1 MGITPYL
8 CVLLLCLTGVR
19 SQIVLT
25 QPESIVKKPGESVR
39 LTCTVSGFSLD
50 SNWMHWVRQVP
61 GKGLE
66 WLLDYKQGQNSDYA
80 PGIRGRFVPSRG
92 STTVAYLDISQ
103 LRVDDTAMYYC
114 ARRSQDRAQWYYL
127 DYWGSGTFLEVTS
140 DVQIKPSVY
149 ASSTYCETSSNQDEI
164 SLLCLVKDFQP
175 KSINQN
181 WSSDNRVI
189 TTGVNN
195 YPAVLGQ
202 NMKYTMSSV
211 LKVSASDWNANK
223 VYHCKAGYKSDEMVT
238 AEVKKPTPPHVFS
251 VVPSPEVVY
260 NQTTAALGC
269 MLSGFYP
276 DSVQVSWFKA
286 GVHQSGTKF
295 PSKKG
300 NGNMFETIS
309 YLTVQVADW
318 KKGDEYTCEVI
329 HEATSFNT
337 RINMKYQEVQPK
349 SPKVRLLPPSAQE
362 IKNHSRVTLE
372 CVITGFYPDSI
383 QVSWEKDGSLISSNT
398 RAGPTAL
405 EQTETFSV
413 RHYLSVSTEE
423 WWKGSVFTC
432 AVSHPPSNF
441 NSRKEV
447 KNVQEISV
455 FIRNPSKEEV
465 WINRTATVL
474 CTAVCSDPSQV
485 RITWNVNGKQR
496 SEGITTQQ
504 QKEEG
509 AQYTV
514 ISHLQTTAEEWES
527 GVEFVCSAQSGSSS
541 SPTSKRTRSI
551 KVQPKSPKVRLLP
564 PSAQEIKN
572 HSRVTLECVITGFY
586 PDSIQVSWEKDG
598 SLISS
603 NTRAGPTALEQT
615 ETFSVRHYLSVST
628 EEWWKGSVFT
638 CAVSHPPSNF
648 NSRKEVKNVQEMSIF
663 LRNPSIVEIW
673 INKTATVEC
682 AVVCSDPSQVQI
694 SWEVSG
700 KKRHEV
706 IKTQRLI
713 QEGILPTVI
722 SQLQTSVEEWES
734 GVDFVCSAQSAPS
747 SSTVSKRT
755 RSLKAPPKSP
765 KVRLLPPS
773 AQEIKNHSRVT
784 LECVITGFYPDSI
797 QVSWEK
803 DGSLISSNTRAGLTA
818 LEQTETFSVRHYLSV
833 STEEWWKGSVF
844 TCAVSHPPSNFN
856 SRKEVKNVQEMSI
869 FLRNPSIVEIWI
881 NKTATVEC
889 AVVCSDPSQV
899 QISWEVS
906 GKKRHEVIKTQRLI
920 QEGSLPTVIS
930 QLQTSVE
937 EWESGVDFVCS
948 AQSAPSSSPMSKQ
961 IRGVKVE
968 PKSPKVRLLL
978 VPPQESKNKNTV
990 TFECV
995 ITEFYPDLVYVSW
1008 EKDSTLISSNTSA
1021 GLTALEQ
1028 AQTFCVRHY
1037 LTVSAEEWRKGS
1049 AVVCTV
1055 FHPPSNSTISATLKN
1070 IEDECL
1076 DSRISVTISKPP
1088 FEEIWRNRTATILCE
1103 VLHTDL
1109 EGVRV
1114 TWKVDGIMRQDGV
1127 KTQSPKKNGH
1137 KEIIFSR
1144 LTVPAAEWESGVECM
1159 CLVEDRSLPTPEK
1172 RSIRKAQV
1180 DVKTH
1185 PQVFLLPP
1193 SPDEMETAH
1202 TATLVCLVTGFS
1214 PAEIDLVWM
1223 ANDTHLKTGFMHQPV
1238 TEDSRG
1244 GWNSGSHLMVSAEE
1258 WNSGTTYSCVV
1269 GHESV
1274 TANVFRSINKSHSKP
1289 NLVNVSLVL
1298 TDSYNSCS

>member
-1 MGITPYL
+1 M
-8 CVLLLCLTGVR
+8 
-19 SQIVLT
+19 
-25 QPESIVKKPGESVR
+25 
-39 LTCTVSGFSLD
+39 
-50 SNWMHWVRQVP
+50 N
-61 GKGLE
+61 
-66 WLLDYKQGQNSDYA
+66 
-80 PGIRGRFVPSRG
+80 
-92 STTVAYLDISQ
+92 
-103 LRVDDTAMYYC
+103 
-114 ARRSQDRAQWYYL
+114 
-127 DYWGSGTFLEVTS
+127 
-140 DVQIKPSVY
+140 
-149 ASSTYCETSSNQDEI
+149 SNQAEI
-164 SLLCLVKDFQP
+164 SLLCLVKDFHP
-175 KSINQN
+175 RSIRQT
-181 WSSDNRVI
+181 WSSDSGVI
-189 TTGVNN
+189 TTGISK
-195 YPAVLGQ
+195 YPAVQG
-202 NMKYTMSSV
+202 NDKKYTMSSV
-211 LKVSASDWNANK
+211 LKVSAADWKTNRF
-223 VYHCKAGYKSDEMVT
+223 YYCQAGYNSTNMEKRQFE
-238 AEVKKPTPPHVFS
+238 TPKIQEPNITS
-251 VVPSPEVVY
+251 LVPPADFIS
-260 NQTTAALGC
+260 NQNAVLGC
-269 MLSGFYP
+269 VISGFAP
-276 DSVQVSWFKA
+276 DNIQVSWKKGQA
-286 GVHQSGTKF
+286 DQSGVLLSSQRRDDTT
-295 PSKKG
+295 
-300 NGNMFETIS
+300 FETIS
-309 YLTVQVADW
+309 YLTVSMVNW
-318 KKGDEYTCEVI
+318 KEGDEYTCEVL
-329 HEATSFNT
+329 HPPSNFKKL
-337 RINMKYQEVQPK
+337 INMKYQQEVSLFLQNPSMQEVWINKTATLVCTAVYSDPSQVRITWNVNGKQRSEGVIAQPQREEGAQYMVISHLQTTAEEWENGMEVVCSAQSGSSSSSVSKRTRSIKVQPK
-349 SPKVRLLPPSAQE
+349 SPKVRLLSPSAQE

-398 RAGPTAL
+398 RAGLTAL

-509 AQYTV
+509 TQYTV

-603 NTRAGPTALEQT
+603 NTRAGLTALEQT

-663 LRNPSIVEIW
+663 IRNPSIVEIW

-713 QEGILPTVI
+713 QEGSLPTVI

-856 SRKEVKNVQEMSI
+856 SRKEVKNVQVPPDVKGEEGKEEVEDMEGDDNALTVAAFAILFILS
-869 FLRNPSIVEIWI
+869 FLYSTFV
-881 NKTATVEC
+881 TV
-889 AVVCSDPSQV
+889 
-899 QISWEVS
+899 
-906 GKKRHEVIKTQRLI
+906 
-920 QEGSLPTVIS
+920 
-930 QLQTSVE
+930 
-937 EWESGVDFVCS
+937 
-948 AQSAPSSSPMSKQ
+948 
-961 IRGVKVE
+961 VKV
-968 PKSPKVRLLL
+968 
-978 VPPQESKNKNTV
+978 Q
-990 TFECV
+990 
-995 ITEFYPDLVYVSW
+995 
-1008 EKDSTLISSNTSA
+1008 
-1021 GLTALEQ
+1021 Q
-1028 AQTFCVRHY
+1028 
-1037 LTVSAEEWRKGS
+1037 
-1049 AVVCTV
+1049 
-1055 FHPPSNSTISATLKN
+1055 
-1070 IEDECL
+1070 
-1076 DSRISVTISKPP
+1076 
-1088 FEEIWRNRTATILCE
+1088 
-1103 VLHTDL
+1103 
-1109 EGVRV
+1109 
-1114 TWKVDGIMRQDGV
+1114 
-1127 KTQSPKKNGH
+1127 
-1137 KEIIFSR
+1137 
-1144 LTVPAAEWESGVECM
+1144 
-1159 CLVEDRSLPTPEK
+1159 
-1172 RSIRKAQV
+1172 
-1180 DVKTH
+1180 
-1185 PQVFLLPP
+1185 
-1193 SPDEMETAH
+1193 
-1202 TATLVCLVTGFS
+1202 
-1214 PAEIDLVWM
+1214 
-1223 ANDTHLKTGFMHQPV
+1223 
-1238 TEDSRG
+1238 
-1244 GWNSGSHLMVSAEE
+1244 
-1258 WNSGTTYSCVV
+1258 
-1269 GHESV
+1269 
-1274 TANVFRSINKSHSKP
+1274 
-1289 NLVNVSLVL
+1289 
-1298 TDSYNSCS
+1298 

>member
-1 MGITPYL
+1 M
-8 CVLLLCLTGVR
+8 
-19 SQIVLT
+19 
-25 QPESIVKKPGESVR
+25 SIPGRKQDKKEAILFMDNLQELVY
-39 LTCTVSGFSLD
+39 
-50 SNWMHWVRQVP
+50 HRQ
-61 GKGLE
+61 E
-66 WLLDYKQGQNSDYA
+66 N
-80 PGIRGRFVPSRG
+80 
-92 STTVAYLDISQ
+92 
-103 LRVDDTAMYYC
+103 
-114 ARRSQDRAQWYYL
+114 
-127 DYWGSGTFLEVTS
+127 
-140 DVQIKPSVY
+140 DVQIKPAVY

-202 NMKYTMSSV
+202 NMTYTMSSV

-238 AEVKKPTPPHVFS
+238 AEVKKPTPQAPHVFS

-286 GVHQSGTKF
+286 GVHQSGTKL
-295 PSKKG
+295 PSKKEK
-300 NGNMFETIS
+300 GNMFETIS

-329 HEATSFNT
+329 HEATGFNT
-337 RINMKYQEVQPK
+337 RINMKYQEEVSLFLQNPSMQEVWINKTATLVCTAVCSDPSQVRIIWNVNGKQRSEGVIAQAQKEEGAQYMVISQLRTTAEQWENGMEVVCSAQSGSSSSPVSKRTRSIKVQPK

-398 RAGPTAL
+398 PAGLTAL

-509 AQYTV
+509 TQYTV

-663 LRNPSIVEIW
+663 IRNPSIVEVW

-803 DGSLISSNTRAGLTA
+803 DGSLISSNTRAGPTA

-906 GKKRHEVIKTQRLI
+906 GKKRHEGIKTQRLI
-920 QEGSLPTVIS
+920 QEGILPTVIS

-990 TFECV
+990 TFECM

-1028 AQTFCVRHY
+1028 AQTFRVRHY

-1070 IEDECL
+1070 IE
-1076 DSRISVTISKPP
+1076 
-1088 FEEIWRNRTATILCE
+1088 
-1103 VLHTDL
+1103 
-1109 EGVRV
+1109 
-1114 TWKVDGIMRQDGV
+1114 
-1127 KTQSPKKNGH
+1127 
-1137 KEIIFSR
+1137 
-1144 LTVPAAEWESGVECM
+1144 
-1159 CLVEDRSLPTPEK
+1159 
-1172 RSIRKAQV
+1172 V
-1180 DVKTH
+1180 DVKTQ

-1193 SPDEMETAH
+1193 SLDEMETAH

-1223 ANDTHLKTGFMHQPV
+1223 ANDTLLKTGFMHQPV
-1238 TEDSRG
+1238 TEDGRG
-1244 GWNSGSHLMVSAEE
+1244 GWNSGSHLTVSAEE

>member
-25 QPESIVKKPGESVR
+25 QPESVVKKPGESVR
-39 LTCTVSGFSLD
+39 LTCTVSGISLD
-50 SNWMHWVRQVP
+50 SNWINWVRQVP

-66 WLLDYKQGQNSDYA
+66 WLLNYKQGGTSSYA

-103 LRVDDTAMYYC
+103 LRVDDTAVYYC
-114 ARRSQDRAQWYYL
+114 ARDTVRRNGA
-127 DYWGSGTFLEVTS
+127 G
-140 DVQIKPSVY
+140 
-149 ASSTYCETSSNQDEI
+149 
-164 SLLCLVKDFQP
+164 
-175 KSINQN
+175 
-181 WSSDNRVI
+181 
-189 TTGVNN
+189 
-195 YPAVLGQ
+195 LGQ
-202 NMKYTMSSV
+202 KLTERIDSLGN
-211 LKVSASDWNANK
+211 
-223 VYHCKAGYKSDEMVT
+223 HC
-238 AEVKKPTPPHVFS
+238 PVFS
-251 VVPSPEVVY
+251 
-260 NQTTAALGC
+260 Q
-269 MLSGFYP
+269 
-276 DSVQVSWFKA
+276 
-286 GVHQSGTKF
+286 
-295 PSKKG
+295 
-300 NGNMFETIS
+300 
-309 YLTVQVADW
+309 
-318 KKGDEYTCEVI
+318 
-329 HEATSFNT
+329 
-337 RINMKYQEVQPK
+337 VQPK

-398 RAGPTAL
+398 RAGLTAL

-447 KNVQEISV
+447 KIVQEISV

-509 AQYTV
+509 TQYMV
-514 ISHLQTTAEEWES
+514 ISHLRTTAEEWEN
-527 GVEFVCSAQSGSSS
+527 GMEVVCSAQSGSSS
-541 SPTSKRTRSI
+541 SPVSKRTRSI
-551 KVQPKSPKVRLLP
+551 KVQPKSPKVRLLPPSAQEIKNHSRVTLECVITGFYPDSIQVSWEKDGSLISSNTRSGPTALEQTETFSVRHYLSVSTEEWWKGSVFTCAVSHPPSNFNSRKEVKNVQGLLTTTNSHSSEVFPFLFPEMSIFIQNPSIVEIWINKTATVECAVVCSDPSQVQISWEVSGKKRHEVIKTQRLIQEGSLPTVISQLQTSVEEWESGVDFVCSAQSAPSSSTVSKRTRSLKAPPKSPKVRLLP

-713 QEGILPTVI
+713 QEG
-722 SQLQTSVEEWES
+722 
-734 GVDFVCSAQSAPS
+734 
-747 SSTVSKRT
+747 
-755 RSLKAPPKSP
+755 
-765 KVRLLPPS
+765 
-773 AQEIKNHSRVT
+773 
-784 LECVITGFYPDSI
+784 
-797 QVSWEK
+797 
-803 DGSLISSNTRAGLTA
+803 
-818 LEQTETFSVRHYLSV
+818 
-833 STEEWWKGSVF
+833 
-844 TCAVSHPPSNFN
+844 
-856 SRKEVKNVQEMSI
+856 
-869 FLRNPSIVEIWI
+869 
-881 NKTATVEC
+881 
-889 AVVCSDPSQV
+889 
-899 QISWEVS
+899 
-906 GKKRHEVIKTQRLI
+906 
-920 QEGSLPTVIS
+920 SLPTVIS

-948 AQSAPSSSPMSKQ
+948 AQSASSSSPMSKQ

-978 VPPQESKNKNTV
+978 VPSQESKNKNTV

-1028 AQTFCVRHY
+1028 AQTFRVRHY

-1180 DVKTH
+1180 DVKTQ

-1193 SPDEMETAH
+1193 SLDEMESAH

-1223 ANDTHLKTGFMHQPV
+1223 ANDTLLKTGFMHQPV

-1244 GWNSGSHLMVSAEE
+1244 GWNSGSHLTVSAEE

>member
-1 MGITPYL
+1 M
-8 CVLLLCLTGVR
+8 
-19 SQIVLT
+19 
-25 QPESIVKKPGESVR
+25 
-39 LTCTVSGFSLD
+39 
-50 SNWMHWVRQVP
+50 N
-61 GKGLE
+61 
-66 WLLDYKQGQNSDYA
+66 
-80 PGIRGRFVPSRG
+80 
-92 STTVAYLDISQ
+92 
-103 LRVDDTAMYYC
+103 
-114 ARRSQDRAQWYYL
+114 
-127 DYWGSGTFLEVTS
+127 
-140 DVQIKPSVY
+140 
-149 ASSTYCETSSNQDEI
+149 SNQAEI
-164 SLLCLVKDFQP
+164 SLLCLVKDFHP
-175 KSINQN
+175 RSIRQT
-181 WSSDNRVI
+181 WSSDSGVI
-189 TTGVNN
+189 TTGISK
-195 YPAVLGQ
+195 YPAVQG
-202 NMKYTMSSV
+202 NDKKYTMSSV
-211 LKVSASDWNANK
+211 LKVSAADWKTNRF
-223 VYHCKAGYKSDEMVT
+223 YYCQAGYNSTNMEKRQFE
-238 AEVKKPTPPHVFS
+238 TPKIQEPNITS
-251 VVPSPEVVY
+251 LVPPADFIS
-260 NQTTAALGC
+260 NQNAVLGC
-269 MLSGFYP
+269 VISGFAP
-276 DSVQVSWFKA
+276 DNIQVSWKKGQA
-286 GVHQSGTKF
+286 DQSGVLLSSQRRDDTT
-295 PSKKG
+295 
-300 NGNMFETIS
+300 FETIS
-309 YLTVQVADW
+309 YLTVSMVNW
-318 KKGDEYTCEVI
+318 KEGDEYTCEVL
-329 HEATSFNT
+329 HPPSNFKKL
-337 RINMKYQEVQPK
+337 INMKYQQEVSLFLQNPSMQEVWINKTATLVCTAVYSDPSQVRITWNVNGKQRSEGVIAQPQREEGAQYMVISHLQTTAEEWENGMEVVCSAQSGSSSSSVSKRTRSIKVQPK
-349 SPKVRLLPPSAQE
+349 SPKVRLLSPSAQE

-398 RAGPTAL
+398 RAGLTAL

-509 AQYTV
+509 TQYTV

-603 NTRAGPTALEQT
+603 NTRAGLTALEQT

-663 LRNPSIVEIW
+663 IRNPSIVEIW

-713 QEGILPTVI
+713 QEGSLPTVI

-856 SRKEVKNVQEMSI
+856 SRKEVKNVQAVPPDVKGEEGKEEVEDMEGDDNALTVAAFAILFILS
-869 FLRNPSIVEIWI
+869 FLYSTFV
-881 NKTATVEC
+881 TV
-889 AVVCSDPSQV
+889 
-899 QISWEVS
+899 
-906 GKKRHEVIKTQRLI
+906 
-920 QEGSLPTVIS
+920 
-930 QLQTSVE
+930 
-937 EWESGVDFVCS
+937 
-948 AQSAPSSSPMSKQ
+948 
-961 IRGVKVE
+961 VKV
-968 PKSPKVRLLL
+968 
-978 VPPQESKNKNTV
+978 Q
-990 TFECV
+990 
-995 ITEFYPDLVYVSW
+995 
-1008 EKDSTLISSNTSA
+1008 
-1021 GLTALEQ
+1021 Q
-1028 AQTFCVRHY
+1028 
-1037 LTVSAEEWRKGS
+1037 
-1049 AVVCTV
+1049 
-1055 FHPPSNSTISATLKN
+1055 
-1070 IEDECL
+1070 
-1076 DSRISVTISKPP
+1076 
-1088 FEEIWRNRTATILCE
+1088 
-1103 VLHTDL
+1103 
-1109 EGVRV
+1109 
-1114 TWKVDGIMRQDGV
+1114 
-1127 KTQSPKKNGH
+1127 
-1137 KEIIFSR
+1137 
-1144 LTVPAAEWESGVECM
+1144 
-1159 CLVEDRSLPTPEK
+1159 
-1172 RSIRKAQV
+1172 
-1180 DVKTH
+1180 
-1185 PQVFLLPP
+1185 
-1193 SPDEMETAH
+1193 
-1202 TATLVCLVTGFS
+1202 
-1214 PAEIDLVWM
+1214 
-1223 ANDTHLKTGFMHQPV
+1223 
-1238 TEDSRG
+1238 
-1244 GWNSGSHLMVSAEE
+1244 
-1258 WNSGTTYSCVV
+1258 
-1269 GHESV
+1269 
-1274 TANVFRSINKSHSKP
+1274 
-1289 NLVNVSLVL
+1289 
-1298 TDSYNSCS
+1298 

>member
-1 MGITPYL
+1 M
-8 CVLLLCLTGVR
+8 
-19 SQIVLT
+19 
-25 QPESIVKKPGESVR
+25 SIPGRKQDKKEAILFMDNLQELVY
-39 LTCTVSGFSLD
+39 
-50 SNWMHWVRQVP
+50 HRQ
-61 GKGLE
+61 E
-66 WLLDYKQGQNSDYA
+66 N
-80 PGIRGRFVPSRG
+80 
-92 STTVAYLDISQ
+92 
-103 LRVDDTAMYYC
+103 
-114 ARRSQDRAQWYYL
+114 
-127 DYWGSGTFLEVTS
+127 
-140 DVQIKPSVY
+140 DVQIKPAVY

-202 NMKYTMSSV
+202 NMTYTMSSV

-238 AEVKKPTPPHVFS
+238 AEVKKPTPQAPHVFS

-286 GVHQSGTKF
+286 GVHQSGTKL
-295 PSKKG
+295 PSKKEK
-300 NGNMFETIS
+300 GNMFETIS

-329 HEATSFNT
+329 HEATGFNT
-337 RINMKYQEVQPK
+337 RINMKYQEEVSLFLQNPSMQEVWINKTATLVCTAVCSDPSQVRIIWNVNGKQRSEGVIAQAQKEEGAQYMVISQLRTTAEQWENGMEVVCSAQSGSSSSPVSKRTRSIKVQPK

-398 RAGPTAL
+398 PAGLTAL

-509 AQYTV
+509 TQYTV

-663 LRNPSIVEIW
+663 IRNPSIVEVW

-803 DGSLISSNTRAGLTA
+803 DGSLISSNTRAGPTA

-856 SRKEVKNVQEMSI
+856 SRKEVKNVQVPPDVKGEEGKEEVEDMDGDDNALTVAAFAILFILS
-869 FLRNPSIVEIWI
+869 FLYSTFV
-881 NKTATVEC
+881 TV
-889 AVVCSDPSQV
+889 
-899 QISWEVS
+899 
-906 GKKRHEVIKTQRLI
+906 
-920 QEGSLPTVIS
+920 
-930 QLQTSVE
+930 
-937 EWESGVDFVCS
+937 
-948 AQSAPSSSPMSKQ
+948 
-961 IRGVKVE
+961 VKV
-968 PKSPKVRLLL
+968 
-978 VPPQESKNKNTV
+978 Q
-990 TFECV
+990 
-995 ITEFYPDLVYVSW
+995 
-1008 EKDSTLISSNTSA
+1008 
-1021 GLTALEQ
+1021 Q
-1028 AQTFCVRHY
+1028 
-1037 LTVSAEEWRKGS
+1037 
-1049 AVVCTV
+1049 
-1055 FHPPSNSTISATLKN
+1055 
-1070 IEDECL
+1070 
-1076 DSRISVTISKPP
+1076 
-1088 FEEIWRNRTATILCE
+1088 
-1103 VLHTDL
+1103 
-1109 EGVRV
+1109 
-1114 TWKVDGIMRQDGV
+1114 
-1127 KTQSPKKNGH
+1127 
-1137 KEIIFSR
+1137 
-1144 LTVPAAEWESGVECM
+1144 
-1159 CLVEDRSLPTPEK
+1159 
-1172 RSIRKAQV
+1172 
-1180 DVKTH
+1180 
-1185 PQVFLLPP
+1185 
-1193 SPDEMETAH
+1193 
-1202 TATLVCLVTGFS
+1202 
-1214 PAEIDLVWM
+1214 
-1223 ANDTHLKTGFMHQPV
+1223 
-1238 TEDSRG
+1238 
-1244 GWNSGSHLMVSAEE
+1244 
-1258 WNSGTTYSCVV
+1258 
-1269 GHESV
+1269 
-1274 TANVFRSINKSHSKP
+1274 
-1289 NLVNVSLVL
+1289 
-1298 TDSYNSCS
+1298 

>member
-25 QPESIVKKPGESVR
+25 QPESVVKKPGGSVR
-39 LTCTVSGFSLD
+39 LTCTVSGFSL
-50 SNWMHWVRQVP
+50 SSYGMHWVRQVP

-66 WLLDYKQGQNSDYA
+66 WLLYYYSESSKYYA
-80 PGIRGRFVPSRG
+80 PGVQGRFTPSKD
-92 STTVAYLDISQ
+92 TTTSYLQ
-103 LRVDDTAMYYC
+103 VTNLRVDDTAMYYC
-114 ARRSQDRAQWYYL
+114 ARDTVRGNGAGLGQKLTERIDSQGNQKLLIILSEWQVMEAEHLKLITGVTLSDTVLNISSNCSQRSRYTVFMNEVSLFLQNPSMQEVWINKTATLVCTAVCSDPSQVRITWNVNGKQRSEEVRAQPQREEGAQYIVISHLRTTAEEWESGVEVVCSAQS
-127 DYWGSGTFLEVTS
+127 GS
-140 DVQIKPSVY
+140 
-149 ASSTYCETSSNQDEI
+149 SS
-164 SLLCLVKDFQP
+164 
-175 KSINQN
+175 
-181 WSSDNRVI
+181 
-189 TTGVNN
+189 
-195 YPAVLGQ
+195 
-202 NMKYTMSSV
+202 SSV
-211 LKVSASDWNANK
+211 
-223 VYHCKAGYKSDEMVT
+223 
-238 AEVKKPTPPHVFS
+238 
-251 VVPSPEVVY
+251 
-260 NQTTAALGC
+260 
-269 MLSGFYP
+269 
-276 DSVQVSWFKA
+276 
-286 GVHQSGTKF
+286 
-295 PSKKG
+295 SKR
-300 NGNMFETIS
+300 
-309 YLTVQVADW
+309 
-318 KKGDEYTCEVI
+318 
-329 HEATSFNT
+329 T
-337 RINMKYQEVQPK
+337 RSIKVQPK

-398 RAGPTAL
+398 RAGLTAL

-509 AQYTV
+509 TQYMV

-648 NSRKEVKNVQEMSIF
+648 NSRKEVKNVQGLLRTTNSHSSEVFPFLFPEMSIF
-663 LRNPSIVEIW
+663 IQNPSIVEIW

-700 KKRHEV
+700 EKRHEV

-713 QEGILPTVI
+713 QEGSLPTVI

-869 FLRNPSIVEIWI
+869 FIRNPSIVEIWI

-906 GKKRHEVIKTQRLI
+906 GKKRHEGIKTQRLI

-1028 AQTFCVRHY
+1028 AQTFRVRHY

-1070 IEDECL
+1070 IE
-1076 DSRISVTISKPP
+1076 
-1088 FEEIWRNRTATILCE
+1088 
-1103 VLHTDL
+1103 
-1109 EGVRV
+1109 
-1114 TWKVDGIMRQDGV
+1114 
-1127 KTQSPKKNGH
+1127 
-1137 KEIIFSR
+1137 
-1144 LTVPAAEWESGVECM
+1144 
-1159 CLVEDRSLPTPEK
+1159 
-1172 RSIRKAQV
+1172 V
-1180 DVKTH
+1180 DVKTQ

-1193 SPDEMETAH
+1193 SLDEMETAH

-1223 ANDTHLKTGFMHQPV
+1223 ANDTLLKTGFMHQPV
-1238 TEDSRG
+1238 TEDGRG
-1244 GWNSGSHLMVSAEE
+1244 GWNSGSHLTVSAEE

>member
-25 QPESIVKKPGESVR
+25 QPESVVKKPGESVR
-39 LTCTVSGFSLD
+39 LTCTVSGISLD
-50 SNWMHWVRQVP
+50 SNWINWVRQVP

-66 WLLDYKQGQNSDYA
+66 WLLDYKQGGTSSYA

-103 LRVDDTAMYYC
+103 LRVDDTAVYYC
-114 ARRSQDRAQWYYL
+114 ARDTVRRNGAGLGQKLTERID
-127 DYWGSGTFLEVTS
+127 
-140 DVQIKPSVY
+140 I
-149 ASSTYCETSSNQDEI
+149 
-164 SLLCLVKDFQP
+164 QP
-175 KSINQN
+175 KSPKVRLLPPSAQEIKNH
-181 WSSDNRVI
+181 SRVTLECVI
-189 TTGVNN
+189 T
-195 YPAVLGQ
+195 
-202 NMKYTMSSV
+202 
-211 LKVSASDWNANK
+211 
-223 VYHCKAGYKSDEMVT
+223 
-238 AEVKKPTPPHVFS
+238 
-251 VVPSPEVVY
+251 
-260 NQTTAALGC
+260 
-269 MLSGFYP
+269 GFYP
-276 DSVQVSWFKA
+276 DSIQVSWEKD
-286 GVHQSGTKF
+286 GSLISSNTRSGPTALEQTETFSVRHYLSVSTEEWWKGSVF
-295 PSKKG
+295 TCAVSHPPSNFNSRKEVKNVQEMSIFIQNPSIVEIWINKTATVECAVVCSDPSQVQISWEVSGKKRH
-300 NGNMFETIS
+300 
-309 YLTVQVADW
+309 
-318 KKGDEYTCEVI
+318 EVI
-329 HEATSFNT
+329 KTQRLIQEGSLPTVISQLQTSVEEWESGVDFVCSAQSAPSSSTVSKRT
-337 RINMKYQEVQPK
+337 RSLKAPPK

-447 KNVQEISV
+447 KNVQGLLTTTNSHSSEV
-455 FIRNPSKEEV
+455 FPFLFPEMSIFIQNPSIVEI
-465 WINRTATVL
+465 WINKTATVE
-474 CTAVCSDPSQV
+474 CAVVCSDPSQV
-485 RITWNVNGKQR
+485 QISWEVSGKKRHEVIKTQR
-496 SEGITTQQ
+496 LIQEGSLP
-504 QKEEG
+504 
-509 AQYTV
+509 TV
-514 ISHLQTTAEEWES
+514 ISQLQTSVEEWES
-527 GVEFVCSAQSGSSS
+527 GVDFVCSAQSAPSSS
-541 SPTSKRTRSI
+541 TVSKRTRSL
-551 KVQPKSPKVRLLP
+551 KAPPKSPKVRLLP

-713 QEGILPTVI
+713 QEG
-722 SQLQTSVEEWES
+722 
-734 GVDFVCSAQSAPS
+734 
-747 SSTVSKRT
+747 
-755 RSLKAPPKSP
+755 
-765 KVRLLPPS
+765 
-773 AQEIKNHSRVT
+773 
-784 LECVITGFYPDSI
+784 
-797 QVSWEK
+797 
-803 DGSLISSNTRAGLTA
+803 
-818 LEQTETFSVRHYLSV
+818 
-833 STEEWWKGSVF
+833 
-844 TCAVSHPPSNFN
+844 
-856 SRKEVKNVQEMSI
+856 
-869 FLRNPSIVEIWI
+869 
-881 NKTATVEC
+881 
-889 AVVCSDPSQV
+889 
-899 QISWEVS
+899 
-906 GKKRHEVIKTQRLI
+906 
-920 QEGSLPTVIS
+920 SLPTVIS

-948 AQSAPSSSPMSKQ
+948 AQSASSSSPMSKQ

-978 VPPQESKNKNTV
+978 VPSQESKNKNTV

-1028 AQTFCVRHY
+1028 AQTFRVRHY

-1180 DVKTH
+1180 DVKTQ

-1193 SPDEMETAH
+1193 SLDEMESAH

-1223 ANDTHLKTGFMHQPV
+1223 ANDTLLKTGFMHQPV

-1244 GWNSGSHLMVSAEE
+1244 GWNSGSHLTVSAEE

>member
-1 MGITPYL
+1 M
-8 CVLLLCLTGVR
+8 
-19 SQIVLT
+19 
-25 QPESIVKKPGESVR
+25 SIPGRKQDKKEAILFMDNLQELVY
-39 LTCTVSGFSLD
+39 
-50 SNWMHWVRQVP
+50 HRQ
-61 GKGLE
+61 E
-66 WLLDYKQGQNSDYA
+66 N
-80 PGIRGRFVPSRG
+80 
-92 STTVAYLDISQ
+92 
-103 LRVDDTAMYYC
+103 
-114 ARRSQDRAQWYYL
+114 
-127 DYWGSGTFLEVTS
+127 
-140 DVQIKPSVY
+140 DVQIKPAVY

-202 NMKYTMSSV
+202 NMTYTMSSV

-238 AEVKKPTPPHVFS
+238 AEVKKPTPQAPHVFS

-286 GVHQSGTKF
+286 GVHQSGTKL
-295 PSKKG
+295 PSKKEK
-300 NGNMFETIS
+300 GNMFETIS

-329 HEATSFNT
+329 HEATGFNT
-337 RINMKYQEVQPK
+337 RINMKYQEEVSLFLQNPSMQEVWINKTATLVCTAVCSDPSQVRIIWNVNGKQRSEGVIAQAQKEEGAQYMVISQLRTTAEQWENGMEVVCSAQSGSSSSPVSKRTRSIKVQPK

-398 RAGPTAL
+398 PAGLTAL

-509 AQYTV
+509 TQYTV

-663 LRNPSIVEIW
+663 IRNPSIVEVW

-803 DGSLISSNTRAGLTA
+803 DGSLISSNTRAGPTA

-906 GKKRHEVIKTQRLI
+906 GKKRHEGIKTQRLI
-920 QEGSLPTVIS
+920 QEGILPTVIS

-990 TFECV
+990 TFECM

-1028 AQTFCVRHY
+1028 AQTFRVRHY

-1070 IEDECL
+1070 IE
-1076 DSRISVTISKPP
+1076 VPP
-1088 FEEIWRNRTATILCE
+1088 DVKGEEGKEE
-1103 VLHTDL
+1103 VEDM
-1109 EGVRV
+1109 
-1114 TWKVDGIMRQDGV
+1114 DGDD
-1127 KTQSPKKNGH
+1127 NA
-1137 KEIIFSR
+1137 
-1144 LTVPAAEWESGVECM
+1144 LTVAAFAILFILSFLYSTFVT
-1159 CLVEDRSLPTPEK
+1159 V
-1172 RSIRKAQV
+1172 
-1180 DVKTH
+1180 VKV
-1185 PQVFLLPP
+1185 Q
-1193 SPDEMETAH
+1193 
-1202 TATLVCLVTGFS
+1202 
-1214 PAEIDLVWM
+1214 
-1223 ANDTHLKTGFMHQPV
+1223 Q
-1238 TEDSRG
+1238 
-1244 GWNSGSHLMVSAEE
+1244 
-1258 WNSGTTYSCVV
+1258 
-1269 GHESV
+1269 
-1274 TANVFRSINKSHSKP
+1274 
-1289 NLVNVSLVL
+1289 
-1298 TDSYNSCS
+1298 

>member
-1 MGITPYL
+1 M
-8 CVLLLCLTGVR
+8 
-19 SQIVLT
+19 
-25 QPESIVKKPGESVR
+25 SIPGRKQDKKEAILFMDNLQELVY
-39 LTCTVSGFSLD
+39 
-50 SNWMHWVRQVP
+50 HRQ
-61 GKGLE
+61 E
-66 WLLDYKQGQNSDYA
+66 N
-80 PGIRGRFVPSRG
+80 
-92 STTVAYLDISQ
+92 
-103 LRVDDTAMYYC
+103 
-114 ARRSQDRAQWYYL
+114 
-127 DYWGSGTFLEVTS
+127 
-140 DVQIKPSVY
+140 DVQIKPAVY

-202 NMKYTMSSV
+202 NMTYTMSSV

-238 AEVKKPTPPHVFS
+238 AEVKKPTPQAPHVFS

-286 GVHQSGTKF
+286 GVHQSGTKL
-295 PSKKG
+295 PSKKEK
-300 NGNMFETIS
+300 GNMFETIS

-329 HEATSFNT
+329 HEATGFNT
-337 RINMKYQEVQPK
+337 RINMKYQEEVSLFLQNPSMQEVWINKTATLVCTAVCSDPSQVRIIWNVNGKQRSEGVIAQAQKEEGAQYMVISQLRTTAEQWENGMEVVCSAQSGSSSSPVSKRTRSIKVQPK

-398 RAGPTAL
+398 PAGLTAL

-509 AQYTV
+509 TQYTV

-663 LRNPSIVEIW
+663 IRNPSIVEVW

-803 DGSLISSNTRAGLTA
+803 DGSLISSNTRAGPTA

-906 GKKRHEVIKTQRLI
+906 GKKRHEGIKTQRLI
-920 QEGSLPTVIS
+920 QEGILPTVIS

-990 TFECV
+990 TFECM

-1028 AQTFCVRHY
+1028 AQTFRVRHY

-1137 KEIIFSR
+1137 KETIFSR

-1180 DVKTH
+1180 DVKTQ

-1193 SPDEMETAH
+1193 SLDEMETAH

-1223 ANDTHLKTGFMHQPV
+1223 ANDTLLKTGFMHQPV
-1238 TEDSRG
+1238 TEDGRG
-1244 GWNSGSHLMVSAEE
+1244 GWNSGSHLTVSAEE

>member
-1 MGITPYL
+1 M
-8 CVLLLCLTGVR
+8 
-19 SQIVLT
+19 
-25 QPESIVKKPGESVR
+25 SIPGRKQDKKEAILFMDNLQELVY
-39 LTCTVSGFSLD
+39 
-50 SNWMHWVRQVP
+50 HRQ
-61 GKGLE
+61 E
-66 WLLDYKQGQNSDYA
+66 N
-80 PGIRGRFVPSRG
+80 
-92 STTVAYLDISQ
+92 
-103 LRVDDTAMYYC
+103 
-114 ARRSQDRAQWYYL
+114 
-127 DYWGSGTFLEVTS
+127 
-140 DVQIKPSVY
+140 DVQIKPAVY

-202 NMKYTMSSV
+202 NMTYTMSSV

-238 AEVKKPTPPHVFS
+238 AEVKKPTPQAPHVFS

-286 GVHQSGTKF
+286 GVHQSGTKL
-295 PSKKG
+295 PSKKEK
-300 NGNMFETIS
+300 GNMFETIS

-329 HEATSFNT
+329 HEATGFNT
-337 RINMKYQEVQPK
+337 RINMKYQEEVSLFLQNPSMQEVWINKTATLVCTAVCSDPSQVRIIWNVNGKQRSEGVIAQAQKEEGAQYMVISQLRTTAEQWENGMEVVCSAQSGSSSSPVSKRTRSIKVQPK

-398 RAGPTAL
+398 PAGLTAL

-509 AQYTV
+509 TQYTV

-663 LRNPSIVEIW
+663 IRNPSIVEVW

-803 DGSLISSNTRAGLTA
+803 DGSLISSNTRAGPTA

-906 GKKRHEVIKTQRLI
+906 GKKRHEGIKTQRLI
-920 QEGSLPTVIS
+920 QEGILPTVIS

-990 TFECV
+990 TFECM

-1028 AQTFCVRHY
+1028 AQTFRVRHY

-1070 IEDECL
+1070 IEA
-1076 DSRISVTISKPP
+1076 VPP
-1088 FEEIWRNRTATILCE
+1088 DVKGEEGKEE
-1103 VLHTDL
+1103 VEDM
-1109 EGVRV
+1109 
-1114 TWKVDGIMRQDGV
+1114 DGDD
-1127 KTQSPKKNGH
+1127 NA
-1137 KEIIFSR
+1137 
-1144 LTVPAAEWESGVECM
+1144 LTVAAFAILFILSFLYSTFVT
-1159 CLVEDRSLPTPEK
+1159 V
-1172 RSIRKAQV
+1172 
-1180 DVKTH
+1180 VKV
-1185 PQVFLLPP
+1185 Q
-1193 SPDEMETAH
+1193 
-1202 TATLVCLVTGFS
+1202 
-1214 PAEIDLVWM
+1214 
-1223 ANDTHLKTGFMHQPV
+1223 Q
-1238 TEDSRG
+1238 
-1244 GWNSGSHLMVSAEE
+1244 
-1258 WNSGTTYSCVV
+1258 
-1269 GHESV
+1269 
-1274 TANVFRSINKSHSKP
+1274 
-1289 NLVNVSLVL
+1289 
-1298 TDSYNSCS
+1298 

>member
-1 MGITPYL
+1 M
-8 CVLLLCLTGVR
+8 
-19 SQIVLT
+19 
-25 QPESIVKKPGESVR
+25 
-39 LTCTVSGFSLD
+39 
-50 SNWMHWVRQVP
+50 N
-61 GKGLE
+61 
-66 WLLDYKQGQNSDYA
+66 
-80 PGIRGRFVPSRG
+80 
-92 STTVAYLDISQ
+92 
-103 LRVDDTAMYYC
+103 
-114 ARRSQDRAQWYYL
+114 
-127 DYWGSGTFLEVTS
+127 
-140 DVQIKPSVY
+140 
-149 ASSTYCETSSNQDEI
+149 SNQAEI
-164 SLLCLVKDFQP
+164 SLLCLVKDFHP
-175 KSINQN
+175 RSIRQT
-181 WSSDNRVI
+181 WSSDSGVI
-189 TTGVNN
+189 TTGISK
-195 YPAVLGQ
+195 YPAVQG
-202 NMKYTMSSV
+202 NDKKYTMSSV
-211 LKVSASDWNANK
+211 LKVSAADWKTNRF
-223 VYHCKAGYKSDEMVT
+223 YYCQAGYNSTNMEKRQFE
-238 AEVKKPTPPHVFS
+238 TPKIQEPNITS
-251 VVPSPEVVY
+251 LVPPADFIS
-260 NQTTAALGC
+260 NQNAVLGC
-269 MLSGFYP
+269 VISGFAP
-276 DSVQVSWFKA
+276 DNIQVSWKKGQA
-286 GVHQSGTKF
+286 DQSGVLLSSQRRDDTT
-295 PSKKG
+295 
-300 NGNMFETIS
+300 FETIS
-309 YLTVQVADW
+309 YLTVSMVNW
-318 KKGDEYTCEVI
+318 KEGDEYTCEVL
-329 HEATSFNT
+329 HPPSNFKKL
-337 RINMKYQEVQPK
+337 INMKYQQEVSLFLQNPSMQEVWINKTATLVCTAVYSDPSQVRITWNVNGKQRSEGVIAQPQREEGAQYMVISHLQTTAEEWENGMEVVCSAQSGSSSSSVSKRTRSIKVQPK
-349 SPKVRLLPPSAQE
+349 SPKVRLLSPSAQE

-398 RAGPTAL
+398 RAGLTAL

-509 AQYTV
+509 TQYTV

-603 NTRAGPTALEQT
+603 NTRAGLTALEQT

-663 LRNPSIVEIW
+663 IRNPSIVEIW

-713 QEGILPTVI
+713 QEGSLPTVI

-856 SRKEVKNVQEMSI
+856 SRKEVKNVQ
-869 FLRNPSIVEIWI
+869 
-881 NKTATVEC
+881 
-889 AVVCSDPSQV
+889 
-899 QISWEVS
+899 
-906 GKKRHEVIKTQRLI
+906 
-920 QEGSLPTVIS
+920 
-930 QLQTSVE
+930 
-937 EWESGVDFVCS
+937 
-948 AQSAPSSSPMSKQ
+948 
-961 IRGVKVE
+961 
-968 PKSPKVRLLL
+968 
-978 VPPQESKNKNTV
+978 
-990 TFECV
+990 
-995 ITEFYPDLVYVSW
+995 
-1008 EKDSTLISSNTSA
+1008 
-1021 GLTALEQ
+1021 
-1028 AQTFCVRHY
+1028 
-1037 LTVSAEEWRKGS
+1037 
-1049 AVVCTV
+1049 
-1055 FHPPSNSTISATLKN
+1055 
-1070 IEDECL
+1070 DECL

-1137 KEIIFSR
+1137 KETIFSR

-1172 RSIRKAQV
+1172 RSIRKAQG
-1180 DVKTH
+1180 TC
-1185 PQVFLLPP
+1185 
-1193 SPDEMETAH
+1193 T
-1202 TATLVCLVTGFS
+1202 
-1214 PAEIDLVWM
+1214 
-1223 ANDTHLKTGFMHQPV
+1223 
-1238 TEDSRG
+1238 
-1244 GWNSGSHLMVSAEE
+1244 WNCASNL
-1258 WNSGTTYSCVV
+1258 
-1269 GHESV
+1269 
-1274 TANVFRSINKSHSKP
+1274 SK
-1289 NLVNVSLVL
+1289 
-1298 TDSYNSCS
+1298 